1 MNIIFPIITF
11 PYVARILAPEG
22 IGKVNFSLS
31 VIQYFVLIAQFGIP
45 MYAIRICAKNRY
57 DREKLTKTVQE
68 ILLINILMIIFSYIL
83 FIIIVNLSEPLHKYK
98 TLLFI
103 SSIKIFSTS
112 IGVEWF
118 YQAIED
124 YKYIT
129 KRSFIIKIIS
139 MVLIFVL
146 INQEKD
152 YLIYALI
159 TSFSISIG
167 YFYNFI
173 HMNKYVDIFKIYRNY
188 NFKQHL
194 KPILVLFAMSISVSI
209 YLNLD
214 KVMLGIIT
222 NDSAV
227 GLYTAANKMIKVIL
241 ALVTSLGAVLLP
253 RMSYYIELGK
263 KSQINT
269 LIRKSLDFILMISIP
284 ATVGIFMLSEQII
297 IIFSGNMYVNAIPTM
312 KILSPVILAI
322 GLSNLIGVQILISH
336 GKERVT
342 LLSTI
347 IGAVIN
353 FSLNL
358 LLIPLLKQN
367 GAAIGTLVAE
377 ISVTIVQL
385 IFAYSYIKGN
395 IAWKNIFTYSVGGI
409 LIILTVIIIETCVT
423 GILLS
428 TIISIILS
436 STVYFIFLYYLNNEL
451 IKEVI
456 TKVIKGLKKQSG
468 N

>member
-1 MNIIFPIITF
+1 
-11 PYVARILAPEG
+11 
-22 IGKVNFSLS
+22 
-31 VIQYFVLIAQFGIP
+31 
-45 MYAIRICAKNRY
+45 
-57 DREKLTKTVQE
+57 
-68 ILLINILMIIFSYIL
+68 
-83 FIIIVNLSEPLHKYK
+83 
-98 TLLFI
+98 
-103 SSIKIFSTS
+103 
-112 IGVEWF
+112 
-118 YQAIED
+118 
-124 YKYIT
+124 
-129 KRSFIIKIIS
+129 
-139 MVLIFVL
+139 
-146 INQEKD
+146 
-152 YLIYALI
+152 
-159 TSFSISIG
+159 
-167 YFYNFI
+167 
-173 HMNKYVDIFKIYRNY
+173 
-188 NFKQHL
+188 
-194 KPILVLFAMSISVSI
+194 
-209 YLNLD
+209 
-214 KVMLGIIT
+214 
-222 NDSAV
+222 V

>member
-1 MNIIFPIITF
+1 
-11 PYVARILAPEG
+11 
-22 IGKVNFSLS
+22 
-31 VIQYFVLIAQFGIP
+31 
-45 MYAIRICAKNRY
+45 
-57 DREKLTKTVQE
+57 
-68 ILLINILMIIFSYIL
+68 
-83 FIIIVNLSEPLHKYK
+83 
-98 TLLFI
+98 
-103 SSIKIFSTS
+103 
-112 IGVEWF
+112 
-118 YQAIED
+118 
-124 YKYIT
+124 
-129 KRSFIIKIIS
+129 
-139 MVLIFVL
+139 
-146 INQEKD
+146 
-152 YLIYALI
+152 
-159 TSFSISIG
+159 
-167 YFYNFI
+167 
-173 HMNKYVDIFKIYRNY
+173 
-188 NFKQHL
+188 
-194 KPILVLFAMSISVSI
+194 
-209 YLNLD
+209 
-214 KVMLGIIT
+214 
-222 NDSAV
+222 
-227 GLYTAANKMIKVIL
+227 
-241 ALVTSLGAVLLP
+241 
-253 RMSYYIELGK
+253 MSYYIELGK